1 MTVTV
6 FIQKYERK
14 VSKIGNSYGVTLP
27 ADLLKETGLTY
38 GGNIQIEREE
48 GKIILRKKEII
59 DLPEGVDAEFMDV
72 LNDVIKEHDKAF
84 KGLVDR

>member
-1 MTVTV
+1 M
-6 FIQKYERK
+6 
-14 VSKIGNSYGVTLP
+14 SKIGNSYGVTLP

-38 GGNIQIEREE
+38 GDNIQIEREE